1 MKTLLKKIG
10 LLLIQSVGFI
20 IVALL
25 YTSGNIIR
33 FFARFLLVIAYMLK
47 FEKTKSVDVFKSLLG
62 KNG

>member
-10 LLLIQSVGFI
+10 LLLIQSVVFI